1 MPSSLFAWKDI
12 SDWQLEEN
20 LPAVNMSME
29 ELTKK
34 EEEADFEESC
44 SRQSGGRVEC

>member
-29 ELTKK
+29 DFEDELTKK
-34 EEEADFEESC
+34 EEEAI
-44 SRQSGGRVEC
+44 